1 MSDFQAVVPC
11 GVYKEEGFGQ
21 SEKNESFAD
30 DSSNLTVLT
39 YESMAE
45 LKSVLDN
52 FRVLSGLSCN
62 LEKSFVM
69 RIGNVDGDIPEDIV
83 NLGFTFS
90 NKIELLGF
98 TLNNYGNVNNA
109 NFEKIVTKINNIIR
123 FWERFNL
130 SLTGKLSVYKS
141 LILPQLNYVAAIM
154 TPDDQQVI
162 TIEKAME
169 SFVTKGFS
177 IAKERLY
184 LPVNEGGLG
193 MFKLLDFIWG
203 LQCNWFK
210 RCHNLVNDN
219 WRATLTKL
227 GGGDVLNVVNNNH
240 AKQSV
245 GPILGGIIN
254 TFSKFKAEYT
264 KMGNNYMVCPI
275 YCNEAFGVGRDL
287 NVKLDDDF
295 FGINDTTPV
304 QTVSQ
309 IQTVT
314 WSDLTMNNNIMTK
327 VMVEANLGLEIT
339 PETYLK
345 IKTAF
350 NIATKKYRKEGEKA
364 ESIDIFFRSFKK
376 G

>member
-1 MSDFQAVVPC
+1 MKITKLPIQEKKKKKTTDTFELGKGHAQGDSPSPLLYNLAAQIQIFKIEFNNNIQSIVNNDTSEYQAVVPC

-69 RIGNVDGDIPEDIV
+69 RIGNVDGDIPDDIV
-83 NLGFTFS
+83 HLGFTFT

-98 TLNNYGNVNNA
+98 TLNNYGNVNTA
-109 NFEKIVTKINNIIR
+109 NFEKIITKINNIIR
-123 FWERFNL
+123 FWECFNL

-154 TPDDQQVI
+154 TPDDQQVNQ
-162 TIEKAME
+162 IEKAME

-193 MFKLLDFIWG
+193 MFKLLDFIRG

-227 GGGDVLNVVNNNH
+227 GGG
-240 AKQSV
+240 
-245 GPILGGIIN
+245 G
-254 TFSKFKAEYT
+254 E
-264 KMGNNYMVCPI
+264 
-275 YCNEAFGVGRDL
+275 R
-287 NVKLDDDF
+287 
-295 FGINDTTPV
+295 
-304 QTVSQ
+304 SQ
-309 IQTVT
+309 CR
-314 WSDLTMNNNIMTK
+314 
-327 VMVEANLGLEIT
+327 E
-339 PETYLK
+339 
-345 IKTAF
+345 
-350 NIATKKYRKEGEKA
+350 
-364 ESIDIFFRSFKK
+364 
-376 G
+376 